1 VATPLAGIAENTAA
15 KKWGQSTK
23 KWGQSRFVC
32 ADEGSGEGRKA
43 AERALPELRD
53 AISLFAG

>member
-1 VATPLAGIAENTAA
+1 MATPLAGVAENTAA
-15 KKWGQSTK
+15 K

-32 ADEGSGEGRKA
+32 ADEGIGEGRKA
-43 AERALPELRD
+43 AERTLPELRD